1 MMLCTRH
8 SSSEAA
14 DLTEDLTDAGY
25 TMEDFHLKKKKN
37 SRCSKSLRTYFAL
50 S

>member
-8 SSSEAA
+8 TSSEAA

-25 TMEDFHLKKKKN
+25 TMEDFHLKKKK
-37 SRCSKSLRTYFAL
+37 KE
-50 S
+50 